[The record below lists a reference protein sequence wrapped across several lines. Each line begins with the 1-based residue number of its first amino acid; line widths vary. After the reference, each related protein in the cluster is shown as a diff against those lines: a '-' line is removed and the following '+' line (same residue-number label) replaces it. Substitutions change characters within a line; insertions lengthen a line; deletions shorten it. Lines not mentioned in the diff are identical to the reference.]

1 MERLQPQRVGALLDG
16 GFDVLRFRFR
26 TVMIVSAV
34 WLVPLV
40 AAPQAVSYRQLA
52 DAVDELGNVSGAGGA
67 VNGGFGTTFG
77 PFGAGSSPWSTL
89 VLAVLPLL
97 GIALVGLSL
106 SHLVGGWLAGRD
118 PGPMEV
124 LRATVRQ
131 VPTLLVA
138 FVLAIPLKALGL
150 IACYIGAA
158 VVIGQLQ
165 IMSPVIAFERLGPVA
180 AIGRSWRLSS
190 RRFWRGP
197 GLVVGLA
204 VVTNVVS
211 FGLLGIVQIVVGVG
225 TATGT
230 SWVWIVGAALSF
242 ATSMVLLPVQ
252 ASVAILHYI
261 DLRVRSEGL
270 DLQVR
275 MPQVVRRELV

>member
-1 MERLQPQRVGALLDG
+1 
-16 GFDVLRFRFR
+16 
-26 TVMIVSAV
+26 
-34 WLVPLV
+34 
-40 AAPQAVSYRQLA
+40 
-52 DAVDELGNVSGAGGA
+52 
-67 VNGGFGTTFG
+67 
-77 PFGAGSSPWSTL
+77 
-89 VLAVLPLL
+89 
-97 GIALVGLSL
+97 
-106 SHLVGGWLAGRD
+106 
-118 PGPMEV
+118 MEV